1 MKKEKITIENYQEHA
16 MKTCLPSAKNWE
28 YATHNYRAEL
38 FELLAKIE
46 SFHAK
51 QIRDGADFDKA
62 KYLDKIADEIGDC
75 YWQLALICELRNEQ
89 FKLNYGY
96 KLDWEI
102 MYDFVVRMHFD
113 LFFSDARIEFAR
125 IDSIVKMFDF
135 DINEILQRNI
145 DKLAS
150 RKERGMLKGSGDER

>member
-1 MKKEKITIENYQEHA
+1 MEKEKITIENYQEHA
-16 MKTCLPSAKNWE
+16 MRTCLPSAKNWG

-51 QIRDGADFDKA
+51 QIRDGEDFDKA
-62 KYLDKIADEIGDC
+62 KHLEKIKDELGDC
-75 YWQLALICELRNEQ
+75 YWQLALICELWNEG

-96 KLDWEI
+96 KLDWKI
-102 MYDFVVRMHFD
+102 VYDFVVEMHFD
-113 LFFSDARIEFAR
+113 LFVADVHIEFAR

-150 RKERGMLKGSGDER
+150 RAERGVLKGSGDNR

>member
-1 MKKEKITIENYQEHA
+1 MENEIITIENYQKHA

-38 FELLAKIE
+38 FELLAKVE

-51 QIRDGADFDKA
+51 QIRDGDDFDET
-62 KYLDKIADEIGDC
+62 KYLNKIADEIGDC
-75 YWQLALICELRNEQ
+75 YWQLALICELRKEQ
-89 FKLNYGY
+89 FEWNYNDKIHSDLY
-96 KLDWEI
+96 DWVI
-102 MYDFVVRMHFD
+102 SMDFNSCVSDVWREFGRIDFIVRMFG
-113 LFFSDARIEFAR
+113 
-125 IDSIVKMFDF
+125 F

-150 RKERGMLKGSGDER
+150 RAERGVLKGSGDNR

>member
-1 MKKEKITIENYQEHA
+1 MENKKITIENYQQNA
-16 MKTCLPSAKNWE
+16 MRTCLPSARNWD
-28 YATHNYRAEL
+28 YATHNYKAEL

-46 SFHAK
+46 SFQAK

-62 KYLDKIADEIGDC
+62 KYLDKIKDEIGDC

-89 FKLNYGY
+89 FKSNYEDKPVLN
-96 KLDWEI
+96 L
-102 MYDFVVRMHFD
+102 YDFVMGMDFKSCIGGVWSE
-113 LFFSDARIEFAR
+113 FSR
-125 IDSIVKMFDF
+125 IDFIIRMFDF

-150 RKERGMLKGSGDER
+150 RAERGVIKGNGDER

>member
-1 MKKEKITIENYQEHA
+1 MEKITIENYQQNA
-16 MKTCLPSAKNWE
+16 MRTCLPSAKNWE

-46 SFHAK
+46 SFYAK
-51 QIRDGADFDKA
+51 QIRDGDDFDRA

-89 FKLNYGY
+89 FKSNYEDEV
-96 KLDWEI
+96 DWVS
-102 MYDFVVRMHFD
+102 YDFIVRMDFKLLVGD
-113 LFFSDARIEFAR
+113 VRIEFSR
-125 IDSIVKMFDF
+125 LDFIVKMFDF

-150 RKERGMLKGSGDER
+150 RAERGVLKGSGDSR

>member
-1 MKKEKITIENYQEHA
+1 MKKITIKNYQKHA
-16 MKTCLPSAKNWE
+16 MKTCLPSARNWD

-51 QIRDGADFDKA
+51 QIRDGDDFDET
-62 KYLDKIADEIGDC
+62 KYLDKIKDEIGDC
-75 YWQLALICELRNEQ
+75 YWQLALICELRNER
-89 FKLNYGY
+89 FKSNYEGKVEWSSY
-96 KLDWEI
+96 NRV
-102 MYDFVVRMHFD
+102 MNMDFESCI
-113 LFFSDARIEFAR
+113 SDVWIEFAR
-125 IDSIVKMFDF
+125 IDFIVEMFDF

-150 RKERGMLKGSGDER
+150 RAERGVIKGNGDER